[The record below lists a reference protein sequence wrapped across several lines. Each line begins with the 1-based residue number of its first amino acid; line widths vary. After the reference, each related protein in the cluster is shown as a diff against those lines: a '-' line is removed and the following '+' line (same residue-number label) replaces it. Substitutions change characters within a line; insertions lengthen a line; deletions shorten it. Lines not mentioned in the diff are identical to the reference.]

1 MKLWIMCVLC
11 VAPALVGSK
20 CVSDSQRDGYL
31 VRLSIKAAL
40 GDNAYDWDESEMFF
54 FRATVAFAMR
64 SYTNDQTYN
73 VSNILVCNETERV
86 SFWFVV
92 ISPSD
97 SSQLIPK
104 QTVEKAIRNSRNRIN
119 NAFLLT
125 DQTLEFVGINPT
137 LAAPMQYDTQ
147 PWLIVFGVVMGLVC
161 VGIIAMLFTSF
172 IQRTRAKR
180 KQSEE
185 EEETGERVTGNGIM
199 CEILKEK
206 DGFNNR
212 GFADDDRF
220 TKL

>member
-172 IQRTRAKR
+172 IQRTHGRSANSPRKR
-180 KQSEE
+180 RKPE
-185 EEETGERVTGNGIM
+185 
-199 CEILKEK
+199 KE
-206 DGFNNR
+206 
-212 GFADDDRF
+212 
-220 TKL
+220 